1 MWLIYMY
8 VLCLY
13 LYFFETPFFHKKVS
27 RSKIPFSP
35 FFQDWKGKVIPYE
48 TSDFDG
54 LEMRIR
60 GDGRTY
66 TVNVQPDS
74 VRTDD
79 LHQTF
84 IYTRGGPYWETI
96 RVRNTPKRL

>member
-1 MWLIYMY
+1 MKNIKNSIAL
-8 VLCLY
+8 
-13 LYFFETPFFHKKVS
+13 
-27 RSKIPFSP
+27 
-35 FFQDWKGKVIPYE
+35 QDWKGKVIPYE

-79 LHQTF
+79 LHQTYV
-84 IYTRGGPYWETI
+84 YTRGGPYWETI
-96 RVRNTPKRL
+96 RVRFIVSINVFIMFSNLNF